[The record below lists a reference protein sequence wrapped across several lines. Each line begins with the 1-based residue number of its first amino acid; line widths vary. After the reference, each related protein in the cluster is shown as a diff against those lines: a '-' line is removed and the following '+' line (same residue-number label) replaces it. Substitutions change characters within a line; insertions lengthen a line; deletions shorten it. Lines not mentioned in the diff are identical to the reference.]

1 MLKWQSTVG
10 FLFPEK
16 AICIEELIKEHVDE
30 NTNCIEV
37 GVFCGKSLMHL
48 LENSKPKHVFAID
61 PFERNVVQSVM
72 HDDFFGLEIDRTP
85 HYQYDKV
92 IKKFDEFDNVTFIRD
107 YSPLENYPMPEI
119 GYAFIDGDHSK
130 ESVLK
135 DAEWIYSLMTEGV
148 IVFDDYA
155 IEGVKEAL
163 NIFAQKYNLE
173 INLSKPNHHLNTV
186 AWILV
191 KKG

>member
-10 FLFPEK
+10 YLFPEK
-16 AICIEELIKEHVDE
+16 AIIIEQLIKEHVNE

-48 LENSKPKHVFAID
+48 LETSKPKHVFAID
-61 PFERNVVQSVM
+61 PFEGNVVQTVM
-72 HDDFFGLEIDRTP
+72 HDDFFGLEIDRTQ

-92 IKKFDEFDNVTFIRD
+92 VKKFDEFDNVTIIKD
-107 YSPLENYPMPEI
+107 YSPLENYLMPEI
-119 GYAFIDGDHSK
+119 GYAFIDGNHGKD
-130 ESVLK
+130 SVLK
-135 DAEWIYSLMTEGV
+135 DAEWIYSLMSEGV
-148 IVFDDYA
+148 MVFDDYA
-155 IEGVKEAL
+155 IEGVEEAL
-163 NIFAQKYNLE
+163 KIFARKHNLK
-173 INLSKPNHHLNTV
+173 IHLSTPENYLNTV